1 MTDPAAPTGPR
12 RFQPTFWSS
21 VCALAGVAVLLGLGT
36 WQLQRLGWKE
46 NLIDERVSRSQG
58 PAMAL
63 PVEISDPGALE
74 FTKVRVTGSFRHDQ
88 EMVLH
93 ARTNNGNVGFNLVT
107 PFELS
112 DGRSLLVDRGW
123 VPPQLRDPAAR
134 AEGQIAGTV
143 ELEGL
148 LRTDGWKGADFVK
161 PDNKPAERAYYWIDI
176 PVMAESAGLT
186 NAVREVYLEAG
197 PAKNPGGFP
206 IGGQTRIHLRNDHL
220 QYAITWYAL
229 AIILAVIYGVFS
241 YRPLEEKP

>member
-1 MTDPAAPTGPR
+1 MSLARPRPAAEGPAAQTSVGVRALVR
-12 RFQPTFWSS
+12 RFDLDPVDEYGRLSGNLF
-21 VCALAGVAVLLGLGT
+21 LL
-36 WQLQRLGWKE
+36 K
-46 NLIDERVSRSQG
+46 N
-58 PAMAL
+58 
-63 PVEISDPGALE
+63 
-74 FTKVRVTGSFRHDQ
+74 
-88 EMVLH
+88 
-93 ARTNNGNVGFNLVT
+93 
-107 PFELS
+107 
-112 DGRSLLVDRGW
+112 
-123 VPPQLRDPAAR
+123 
-134 AEGQIAGTV
+134 AEGQIAGILD
-143 ELEGL
+143 LEGL

-241 YRPLEEKP
+241 YRPVEEKP